1 MRSDV
6 RALLRPLV
14 RTVGLLLAVAV
25 GVIACLM
32 VLAVM
37 VWGNYAEA
45 LPPLTGAA
53 ALFARTDEVIE

>member
-14 RTVGLLLAVAV
+14 RTVGLLMAVAV
-25 GVIACLM
+25 AVIACLM

-37 VWGNYAEA
+37 VWGN
-45 LPPLTGAA
+45 
-53 ALFARTDEVIE
+53 